1 LAVVVDGCVGPEL
14 VVVKPDNPQP
24 RLISQAVERIRAGDV
39 VVYPTDAAYAIGCQI
54 GNKNAME
61 RIAQIRGLGAKHQ
74 YAIICAD
81 LSDIATYAKVDNA
94 MYRLLK
100 ANTPAVTTY
109 ILPAT
114 SEVPRRLMHPKKKT
128 IGLRVPSNPVCQ
140 MLLKE
145 LGEPLL
151 TSTLILPGQ
160 DAPMDDPYDI
170 EQLLEK
176 RIDVFIDSGLGTLT
190 TTSIVDL
197 SGVNPEI
204 VRRGVGD
211 VSAFE

>member
-1 LAVVVDGCVGPEL
+1 MLHLRVH
-14 VVVKPDNPQP
+14 PDNPQA
-24 RLISQAVERIRAGDV
+24 RSISQAVERIRAGDV

-61 RIAQIRGLGAKHQ
+61 RITQIRGLGAKHQ

-100 ANTPAVTTY
+100 NNTPAVTTF
-109 ILPAT
+109 ILHAT
-114 SEVPRRLMHPKKKT
+114 SEVPKRLMHPKKKT
-128 IGLRVPSNPVCQ
+128 IGLRIPSNPVCQ

-151 TSTLILPGQ
+151 TSTLILPNQ
-160 DAPMDDPYDI
+160 EEPLDDPYDI
-170 EQLLEK
+170 EMQLSK
-176 RIDVFIDSGLGTLT
+176 RIDVFIDSGLGTLS

-197 SGVNPEI
+197 SGDHPEVI
-204 VRRGVGD
+204 RRGLGD

>member
-1 LAVVVDGCVGPEL
+1 MLHLHIHPE
-14 VVVKPDNPQP
+14 NPQT
-24 RLISQAVERIRAGDV
+24 RLITQAVERIRAGDV

-61 RIAQIRGLGAKHQ
+61 RIAQIRGLGPKHQ
-74 YAIICAD
+74 YAIMCCD

-100 ANTPAVTTY
+100 NNTPAVTTF

-114 SEVPRRLMHPKKKT
+114 SEVPKRLMHPKKKT
-128 IGLRVPSNPVCQ
+128 IGLRIPSNPVAQ
-140 MLLKE
+140 ALLQE
-145 LGEPLL
+145 LGVPLL
-151 TSTLILPGQ
+151 TSTLILPDQ
-160 DAPMDDPYDI
+160 KDPLDDPYDI
-170 EQLLEK
+170 ENQLGK
-176 RIDVFIDSGLGTLT
+176 RIDVFIDSGFGTLS

-197 SGVNPEI
+197 SGENPEI
-204 VRRGVGD
+204 IRRGVGD

>member
-1 LAVVVDGCVGPEL
+1 MLHLHIHPE
-14 VVVKPDNPQP
+14 NPQA
-24 RLISQAVERIRAGDV
+24 RLITQAVDRIRAGDV

-61 RIAQIRGLGAKHQ
+61 RIAQIRGLGPKHQ
-74 YAIICAD
+74 YAIMCCD

-100 ANTPAVTTY
+100 NNTPAVTTF

-114 SEVPRRLMHPKKKT
+114 SEVPKRLMHPKKKT
-128 IGLRVPSNPVCQ
+128 IGLRIPSNPIAQ
-140 MLLKE
+140 ALLKE

-151 TSTLILPGQ
+151 TSTLILPDQ
-160 DAPMDDPYDI
+160 TEPLDDPYDI
-170 EQLLEK
+170 ENQLGK
-176 RIDVFIDSGLGTLT
+176 RIDVFIDGGFGTLS

-197 SGVNPEI
+197 SGENPEI
-204 VRRGVGD
+204 IRRGVGN

>member
-1 LAVVVDGCVGPEL
+1 MLHLRVH
-14 VVVKPDNPQP
+14 PDNPQS
-24 RLISQAVERIRAGDV
+24 RLITQAVERIRAGDV
-39 VVYPTDAAYAIGCQI
+39 IIYPTDAAYAIGCQI
-54 GNKNAME
+54 GNKQAME
-61 RIAQIRGLGAKHQ
+61 RIAQIRDLGAKHQ
-74 YAIICAD
+74 YAILCAD

-94 MYRLLK
+94 TYRLLK
-100 ANTPAVTTY
+100 NNTPAITTF

-140 MLLKE
+140 MLLQE

-160 DAPMDDPYDI
+160 TEPLDDPYDI
-170 EQLLEK
+170 EQQLSK

-197 SGVNPEI
+197 SGNHPEI
-204 VRRGVGD
+204 IRRGVGD

>member
-1 LAVVVDGCVGPEL
+1 MLHLRVHPE
-14 VVVKPDNPQP
+14 NPQP
-24 RLISQAVERIRAGDV
+24 RLITQAVERIRAGDV

-61 RIAQIRGLGAKHQ
+61 RIAQIRGLGPKHQ
-74 YAIICAD
+74 YAIMCSD
-81 LSDIATYAKVDNA
+81 LSDIAIYAKVDNA

-100 ANTPAVTTY
+100 ANTPAITTF

-114 SEVPRRLMHPKKKT
+114 SEVPRRLMHPKRKT
-128 IGLRVPSNPVCQ
+128 IGLRIPSNPICQ
-140 MLLKE
+140 MLLQE

-160 DAPMDDPYDI
+160 EDPLDDPYEI
-170 EQLLEK
+170 EQQLGK
-176 RIDVFIDSGLGTLT
+176 RIDVFIDGGFGMLS

-197 SGVNPEI
+197 SGENPEI
-204 VRRGVGD
+204 IRYGEGD

>member
-1 LAVVVDGCVGPEL
+1 MLHLHIHPE
-14 VVVKPDNPQP
+14 NPQA
-24 RLISQAVERIRAGDV
+24 RLITQAVDRIRAGDV

-61 RIAQIRGLGAKHQ
+61 RIAQIRGLGPKHQ
-74 YAIICAD
+74 YAIMCCD

-100 ANTPAVTTY
+100 NNTPVVTTF

-114 SEVPRRLMHPKKKT
+114 SEVPKRLMHPKKKT
-128 IGLRVPSNPVCQ
+128 IGLCIPSNPIAQ
-140 MLLKE
+140 ALLKE

-151 TSTLILPGQ
+151 TSTLILPDQ
-160 DAPMDDPYDI
+160 TEPLDDPYDI
-170 EQLLEK
+170 ENQLGK
-176 RIDVFIDSGLGTLT
+176 RIDVFIDGGFGTLS

-197 SGVNPEI
+197 SGENPEI

>member
-1 LAVVVDGCVGPEL
+1 MLHLHIHPE
-14 VVVKPDNPQP
+14 NPQA
-24 RLISQAVERIRAGDV
+24 RLITQAVERIRAGDV

-54 GNKNAME
+54 GNKSAME
-61 RIAQIRGLGAKHQ
+61 RIAQIRGLGPKHQ
-74 YAIICAD
+74 YAIMCCD

-100 ANTPAVTTY
+100 ANTPAVTTF

-114 SEVPRRLMHPKKKT
+114 SEVPKRLMHPKKKT
-128 IGLRVPSNPVCQ
+128 IGLRIPSNPVAQ
-140 MLLKE
+140 ALLKE

-151 TSTLILPGQ
+151 TSTLILPDQ
-160 DAPMDDPYDI
+160 KDPLDDPYDI
-170 EQLLEK
+170 ENQLGK
-176 RIDVFIDSGLGTLT
+176 RIDVFIDSGFGTLS

-197 SGVNPEI
+197 SGENPEI
-204 VRRGVGD
+204 IRRGVGD

>member
-1 LAVVVDGCVGPEL
+1 MLHLRVHPE
-14 VVVKPDNPQP
+14 NPQP
-24 RLISQAVERIRAGDV
+24 RLITQAVERIRAGDV

-54 GNKNAME
+54 GNKAAME
-61 RIAQIRGLGAKHQ
+61 RIAQIRGLGPKHQ
-74 YAIICAD
+74 YAILCCD

-100 ANTPAVTTY
+100 NNTPAVTTF

-128 IGLRVPSNPVCQ
+128 IGLRIPSNPVCQ

-145 LGEPLL
+145 LDEPLL

-160 DAPMDDPYDI
+160 DDPLDDPYDI
-170 EQLLEK
+170 EMQLGK

-197 SGVNPEI
+197 SVDQPEI
-204 VRRGVGD
+204 IRRGIGD

>member
-1 LAVVVDGCVGPEL
+1 MLHLHIHPE
-14 VVVKPDNPQP
+14 NPQA
-24 RLISQAVERIRAGDV
+24 RLITQAVERIRAGDV

-54 GNKNAME
+54 GNKSAME
-61 RIAQIRGLGAKHQ
+61 RIAQIRGLGPKHQ
-74 YAIICAD
+74 YAIMCCD

-100 ANTPAVTTY
+100 ANTPAITTF

-114 SEVPRRLMHPKKKT
+114 SEVPKRLMHPKKKT
-128 IGLRVPSNPVCQ
+128 IGLRIPSNPVAQ
-140 MLLKE
+140 ALLQE

-151 TSTLILPGQ
+151 TSTLILPDQ
-160 DAPMDDPYDI
+160 KDPLDDPYDI
-170 EQLLEK
+170 ENQLGK
-176 RIDVFIDSGLGTLT
+176 RFDVFIDSGFGTLS

-197 SGVNPEI
+197 SGENPVI

>member
-1 LAVVVDGCVGPEL
+1 MLHLHIHPE
-14 VVVKPDNPQP
+14 NPQA
-24 RLISQAVERIRAGDV
+24 RLITQAVDRIRAGDV

-61 RIAQIRGLGAKHQ
+61 RIAQIRGLGPKHQ
-74 YAIICAD
+74 YAIMCCD

-100 ANTPAVTTY
+100 NNTPAVTTF

-114 SEVPRRLMHPKKKT
+114 SEVPKRLMHPKKKT
-128 IGLRVPSNPVCQ
+128 IGLRIPSNPIAQ
-140 MLLKE
+140 ALLQE

-151 TSTLILPGQ
+151 TSTLILPDQ
-160 DAPMDDPYDI
+160 KDPLDDPYDI
-170 EQLLEK
+170 ENQLGK
-176 RIDVFIDSGLGTLT
+176 RIDVFIDGGLGTLS

-197 SGVNPEI
+197 SGENPEI

>member
-1 LAVVVDGCVGPEL
+1 MLHLRVHPE
-14 VVVKPDNPQP
+14 NPQP
-24 RLISQAVERIRAGDV
+24 RLIQQAVERIHAGDV
-39 VVYPTDAAYAIGCQI
+39 VVYPTDAAYAIGCKI
-54 GNKNAME
+54 GNKSAME
-61 RIAQIRGLGAKHQ
+61 RIAQIRGLGPKHQ
-74 YAIICAD
+74 YAILCCD

-100 ANTPAVTTY
+100 NNTPAVTTF

-114 SEVPRRLMHPKKKT
+114 SEVPRRLMHSKKKT
-128 IGLRVPSNPVCQ
+128 IGLRIPSNPVCQ

-145 LGEPLL
+145 LDEPLL

-160 DAPMDDPYDI
+160 DDPLDDPYDI
-170 EQLLEK
+170 ELQLGK

-197 SGVNPEI
+197 SGDQPEI
-204 VRRGVGD
+204 IRRGVGD

>member
-1 LAVVVDGCVGPEL
+1 MLHLHIHPE
-14 VVVKPDNPQP
+14 NPQA
-24 RLISQAVERIRAGDV
+24 RLITQAVERIRAGDV

-54 GNKNAME
+54 GNKSAME
-61 RIAQIRGLGAKHQ
+61 RIAQIRGLGPKHQ
-74 YAIICAD
+74 YAIMCCD

-100 ANTPAVTTY
+100 NNTPAITTF

-114 SEVPRRLMHPKKKT
+114 SEVPKRLMHPKKKT
-128 IGLRVPSNPVCQ
+128 IGLRIPSNPVAQ
-140 MLLKE
+140 ALLKE

-151 TSTLILPGQ
+151 TSTLILPDQ
-160 DAPMDDPYDI
+160 KDPLDDPYDI
-170 EQLLEK
+170 ENQLGK
-176 RIDVFIDSGLGTLT
+176 RIDVFIDSGFGTLS

-197 SGVNPEI
+197 SGENPEI
-204 VRRGVGD
+204 IRRGVGD

>member
-1 LAVVVDGCVGPEL
+1 MLHLRVH
-14 VVVKPDNPQP
+14 PDNPQT
-24 RLISQAVERIRAGDV
+24 RLIDQAVERIRAGDV
-39 VVYPTDAAYAIGCQI
+39 IVYPTDAAYAIGCQI

-100 ANTPAVTTY
+100 ANTPSVTTF

-128 IGLRVPSNPVCQ
+128 IGLRIPSNPICQ
-140 MLLKE
+140 LLLKE

-160 DAPMDDPYDI
+160 KEPIDDPYEI
-170 EQLLEK
+170 ELQIGK
-176 RIDVFIDSGLGTLT
+176 RIDVLIDGGLGTLN
-190 TTSIVDL
+190 TTSV
-197 SGVNPEI
+197 VNLAGEYPEVI
-204 VRRGVGD
+204 RRGVGD

>member
-1 LAVVVDGCVGPEL
+1 MLHLRVHPE
-14 VVVKPDNPQP
+14 NPQP
-24 RLISQAVERIRAGDV
+24 RLITQAVERIRAGDV

-61 RIAQIRGLGAKHQ
+61 RIAQIRGLGPKHQ
-74 YAIICAD
+74 YAIMCSD

-100 ANTPAVTTY
+100 ANTPAITTF

-114 SEVPRRLMHPKKKT
+114 SEVPRRLMHPKRKT
-128 IGLRVPSNPVCQ
+128 IGLRIPSNPICQ
-140 MLLKE
+140 MLLQE

-160 DAPMDDPYDI
+160 EDPLDDPYEI
-170 EQLLEK
+170 EQQLGK
-176 RIDVFIDSGLGTLT
+176 RIDVFIDGGLAMLS

-197 SGVNPEI
+197 SGENPEI
-204 VRRGVGD
+204 IRYGEGD

>member
-1 LAVVVDGCVGPEL
+1 MLHLRVHPE
-14 VVVKPDNPQP
+14 NPQP

-61 RIAQIRGLGAKHQ
+61 RISQIRGLGAKHQ

-100 ANTPAVTTY
+100 NNTPAVTTF

-114 SEVPRRLMHPKKKT
+114 SEVPRRLMHPNKKT
-128 IGLRVPSNPVCQ
+128 IGLRIPSNPICR

-160 DAPMDDPYDI
+160 EDPLDDPYEIDL
-170 EQLLEK
+170 QLSK
-176 RIDVFIDSGLGTLT
+176 RIDVLIDGGLGTLS

-197 SGVNPEI
+197 SGDSPQI
-204 VRRGVGD
+204 VRRGAGD

>member
-1 LAVVVDGCVGPEL
+1 MLHLHVHPE
-14 VVVKPDNPQP
+14 NPQQ
-24 RLISQAVERIRAGDV
+24 RLIEQAVERIRAGDV

-61 RIAQIRGLGAKHQ
+61 RIAQIRGLGPKHQ
-74 YAIICAD
+74 YAIMCCD

-94 MYRLLK
+94 TYRLLK
-100 ANTPAVTTY
+100 ANTPAITTF

-128 IGLRVPSNPVCQ
+128 IGLRIPSNPICQ
-140 MLLKE
+140 ALLKE

-160 DAPMDDPYDI
+160 EDPLDDPYDI
-170 EQLLEK
+170 ENQLAK
-176 RIDVFIDSGLGTLT
+176 RIDVFIDGGFCTLT
-190 TTSIVDL
+190 NTSIVDL
-197 SGVNPEI
+197 SGEHPEI
-204 VRRGVGD
+204 IRRGVGD

>member
-1 LAVVVDGCVGPEL
+1 MLHL
-14 VVVKPDNPQP
+14 RIHPDNPQT

-54 GNKNAME
+54 GNKSAME
-61 RIAQIRGLGAKHQ
+61 RIAHIRGLGPKHQ
-74 YAIICAD
+74 YAILCAD

-100 ANTPAVTTY
+100 ANTPAVTTF

-114 SEVPRRLMHPKKKT
+114 SEVPRRLMHAKKKT
-128 IGLRVPSNPVCQ
+128 IGLRVPNNQICQ
-140 MLLKE
+140 MLLQE

-151 TSTLILPGQ
+151 TSTLILPNQ
-160 DAPMDDPYDI
+160 DLPLDDPYEI
-170 EQLLEK
+170 EQQLEK
-176 RIDVFIDSGLGTLT
+176 RIDVFIDAGLGTLT
-190 TTSIVDL
+190 STSIVDL
-197 SGVNPEI
+197 SGSQPEV

>member
-1 LAVVVDGCVGPEL
+1 MLHLHIHPE
-14 VVVKPDNPQP
+14 NPQA
-24 RLISQAVERIRAGDV
+24 RLITQAVERIRAGDV
-39 VVYPTDAAYAIGCQI
+39 VIYPTDAAYAIGCQI

-61 RIAQIRGLGAKHQ
+61 RIAQIRGLGPKHQ
-74 YAIICAD
+74 YAIMCCD

-100 ANTPAVTTY
+100 NNTPAVTTF

-114 SEVPRRLMHPKKKT
+114 SEVPKRLMHPKKKT
-128 IGLRVPSNPVCQ
+128 IGLRIPSNPVAQ
-140 MLLKE
+140 ALLKE

-151 TSTLILPGQ
+151 TSTLILPDQ
-160 DAPMDDPYDI
+160 KDPLDDPYDI
-170 EQLLEK
+170 ENQLGK
-176 RIDVFIDSGLGTLT
+176 RIDVFIDSGFGTLS
-190 TTSIVDL
+190 TTSIIDL
-197 SGVNPEI
+197 SGENPEI

>member
-1 LAVVVDGCVGPEL
+1 MLHLHIHPE
-14 VVVKPDNPQP
+14 NPQA
-24 RLISQAVERIRAGDV
+24 RLITQADERIRAGDV

-54 GNKNAME
+54 GNKSALE
-61 RIAQIRGLGAKHQ
+61 RIAQIRGLGPKHQ
-74 YAIICAD
+74 YAIMCCD

-100 ANTPAVTTY
+100 ANTPAITTF

-114 SEVPRRLMHPKKKT
+114 SEVPKRLMHPKKKT
-128 IGLRVPSNPVCQ
+128 IGLRIPGNPVAQ
-140 MLLKE
+140 ALLQE

-151 TSTLILPGQ
+151 TSTLILPDQ
-160 DAPMDDPYDI
+160 KDPLDDPYDI
-170 EQLLEK
+170 ENQLGK
-176 RIDVFIDSGLGTLT
+176 RIDVFIDSGFGTLS

-197 SGVNPEI
+197 SGDHPKI

>member
-1 LAVVVDGCVGPEL
+1 MLHLHIHPE
-14 VVVKPDNPQP
+14 NPQA
-24 RLISQAVERIRAGDV
+24 RLITQAVERIRAGDV

-54 GNKNAME
+54 GNKSAME
-61 RIAQIRGLGAKHQ
+61 RIAQIRGLGPKHQ
-74 YAIICAD
+74 YAIMCCD

-100 ANTPAVTTY
+100 ANTPAITTF

-114 SEVPRRLMHPKKKT
+114 SEVPKRLMHPKKKT
-128 IGLRVPSNPVCQ
+128 IGLRIPSNPVAQ
-140 MLLKE
+140 ALLQE

-151 TSTLILPGQ
+151 TSTLILPDQ
-160 DAPMDDPYDI
+160 KDPLDDPYDI
-170 EQLLEK
+170 ENQLAK
-176 RIDVFIDSGLGTLT
+176 RIDVFIDSGFGTLS

-197 SGVNPEI
+197 SGENPVV
-204 VRRGVGD
+204 VRHGVGD

>member
-1 LAVVVDGCVGPEL
+1 MLHLHIHPE
-14 VVVKPDNPQP
+14 NPQA
-24 RLISQAVERIRAGDV
+24 RLITQAVERIRSGDV

-54 GNKNAME
+54 GNKSAME
-61 RIAQIRGLGAKHQ
+61 RIAQIRNLGAKHQ
-74 YAIICAD
+74 YAIMCCD

-100 ANTPAVTTY
+100 ANTPAVTTF

-114 SEVPRRLMHPKKKT
+114 SEVPKRLMHPKKKT
-128 IGLRVPSNPVCQ
+128 IGLRIPSNPVAQ
-140 MLLKE
+140 ALLKE

-151 TSTLILPGQ
+151 TSTLILPDQ
-160 DAPMDDPYDI
+160 KDPLDDPYDI
-170 EQLLEK
+170 ENQLAK
-176 RIDVFIDSGLGTLT
+176 RIDVFIDSGFGTLS

-197 SGVNPEI
+197 SGENPVV
-204 VRRGVGD
+204 VRRGVSD

>member
-1 LAVVVDGCVGPEL
+1 MLHLRVHPE
-14 VVVKPDNPQP
+14 NPQP

-61 RIAQIRGLGAKHQ
+61 RISQIRGLGAKHQ

-100 ANTPAVTTY
+100 NNTPAVTTF

-114 SEVPRRLMHPKKKT
+114 SEVPRRLMHPNKKT
-128 IGLRVPSNPVCQ
+128 IGLRIPSNPICR

-160 DAPMDDPYDI
+160 EDPLDDPYEIDL
-170 EQLLEK
+170 QLSK
-176 RIDVFIDSGLGTLT
+176 RIDVLIDGGLGTLS

-197 SGVNPEI
+197 SGDSPQI
-204 VRRGVGD
+204 MRRGVGD

>member
-1 LAVVVDGCVGPEL
+1 MLHLRVHPE
-14 VVVKPDNPQP
+14 NPQP

-61 RIAQIRGLGAKHQ
+61 RISQIRGLGAKHQ

-100 ANTPAVTTY
+100 NNTPAVTTF

-114 SEVPRRLMHPKKKT
+114 SEVPHRLMHPNKKT
-128 IGLRVPSNPVCQ
+128 IGLRIPSNPICR

-160 DAPMDDPYDI
+160 EDPLDDPYEIDL
-170 EQLLEK
+170 QLNK
-176 RIDVFIDSGLGTLT
+176 RIDVLIDGGLGTLS

-197 SGVNPEI
+197 SGDNPKI

>member
-1 LAVVVDGCVGPEL
+1 MLHLHIHPE
-14 VVVKPDNPQP
+14 NPQT
-24 RLISQAVERIRAGDV
+24 RLITQAVERIRTGEV

-54 GNKNAME
+54 GNKSAME
-61 RIAQIRGLGAKHQ
+61 RIAQIRGLGPKHQ
-74 YAIICAD
+74 YAIMCCD

-100 ANTPAVTTY
+100 NNTPAITTF

-114 SEVPRRLMHPKKKT
+114 SEVPKRLMHPKKKT
-128 IGLRVPSNPVCQ
+128 IGLRIPTNPICQ
-140 MLLKE
+140 ALLQE
-145 LGEPLL
+145 LGEPIL

-160 DAPMDDPYDI
+160 EDPLDDPYDI
-170 EQLLEK
+170 ENQLSK
-176 RIDVFIDSGLGTLT
+176 RIDVFIDGGFGTLT

-197 SGVNPEI
+197 SGDHPEV
-204 VRRGVGD
+204 VRQGEGD